1 MEKWLNVN
9 VIGYSGI
16 REVSVWEPFIQET
29 VLYIL
34 YNVLYY
40 ELYILQ

>member
-1 MEKWLNVN
+1 MVKCKL
-9 VIGYSGI
+9 IGYSGI
-16 REVSVWEPFIQET
+16 REVHSRDYT
-29 VLYIL
+29 IL